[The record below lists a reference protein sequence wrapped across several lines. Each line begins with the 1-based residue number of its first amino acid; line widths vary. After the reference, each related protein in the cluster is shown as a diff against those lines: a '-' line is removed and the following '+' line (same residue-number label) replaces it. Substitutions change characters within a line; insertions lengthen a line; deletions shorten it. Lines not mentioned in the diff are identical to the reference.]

1 MNVVEEENS
10 EGWIDLAYA
19 WEELAATIATDGELV
34 ARQKALLRGP
44 ADETPPETQARLAE
58 LDVIEDEMKA
68 HLLNAL
74 RLGNLE
80 ATGRDASNGFSK
92 ARARIA
98 PAFFD
103 SRDPKLEIN
112 WIQSTALSASK
123 TFIDIRVRAPVS
135 GTTKPIPGAQY
146 SKRKSK
152 RGRPRSDGL
161 DEAVEELLQDP
172 DFRKLKQKQQC
183 ARVRETLFDDP
194 EPREG
199 YGDGAI
205 KNRLRDFEKSQKS

>member
-1 MNVVEEENS
+1 M
-10 EGWIDLAYA
+10 
-19 WEELAATIATDGELV
+19 IATDEQLL
-34 ARQKALLRGP
+34 ASQKALLRVP
-44 ADETPPETQARLAE
+44 ADETRTERQARLAE
-58 LDVIEDEMKA
+58 LDGIETEMKA

-74 RLGNLE
+74 RLGELE

-92 ARARIA
+92 ERTRIA
-98 PAFFD
+98 LAFFD
-103 SRDPKLEIN
+103 SRDPKLDID
-112 WIQSTALSASK
+112 WLRSTALSASK
-123 TFIDIRVRAPVS
+123 TFIDIQLRASAS
-135 GTTKPIPGAQY
+135 GTTKPIPGAQH
-146 SKRKSK
+146 SKPKGK

-172 DFRKLKQKQQC
+172 AFRKLKQKQQC

-205 KNRLRDFEKSQKS
+205 KNRLRDFKESQKS